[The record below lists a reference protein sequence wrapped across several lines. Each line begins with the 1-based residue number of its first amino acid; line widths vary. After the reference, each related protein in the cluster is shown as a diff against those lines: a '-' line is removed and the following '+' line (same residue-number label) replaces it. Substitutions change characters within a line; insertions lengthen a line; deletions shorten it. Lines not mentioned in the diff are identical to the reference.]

1 MNIID
6 IPQTVRDL
14 LALRIDGGEPWGEPE
29 ELKFDLQPVAPFQ
42 ATLLPEVLANFV
54 MDAAHRMQCPPDFV
68 AVANIAMFGSII
80 GTGCGVM
87 PKARDNWMEFP
98 NNYGGVVG
106 HPGTLKSPALS
117 AGMVPMAY
125 LEDQAQRDYADAMA
139 AYLLR
144 KVEREF
150 DIQRL
155 KSDKGQAQLKL
166 EPEQARQRITEL
178 MKAESED
185 EEPRL
190 RRYRTNDATIEVIG
204 EIARHNP
211 RGLLVFRD
219 ELIGWLANCDKSGH
233 EGDRS
238 FYLEGW
244 NGRNRFVVDR
254 IGRGNVI
261 VPHLCLSVFGGIQPA
276 KLLDYI
282 HGTVVGYDNDGL
294 LQRLQL
300 MVCPDE
306 LDGWKYVDEAPNGNA
321 VDLVVEIARVL
332 ATTDFISLGAQRDG
346 ERGTPYFR
354 FSMKAQ
360 KEFILWYT
368 QLESYIRHQEN
379 PVLAEHF
386 GKYRKLIPALALI
399 FHLVD
404 LASGKHFREK
414 GISLEALHLA
424 IGWGEYLSTHAIR
437 IYSMALDPNQSAVTA
452 LAAKISSGKLVE
464 GFSER
469 DVYKSGWSSLT
480 DADVVRAAC
489 AELEMAGWIRRIP
502 VERGPGRPQSVR
514 YTINPALAAK

>member
-6 IPQTVRDL
+6 IPQAVLDL
-14 LALRIDGGEPWGEPE
+14 LALRINGDEPWGEPE
-29 ELKFDLQPVAPFQ
+29 ELKFDLKPVALFKKE
-42 ATLLPEVLANFV
+42 LLPEILADFV

-68 AVANIAMFGSII
+68 AVANAAMFGSII

-117 AGMVPMAY
+117 AGMLPMAY

-144 KVEREF
+144 KAEREF
-150 DIQRL
+150 DLQLL
-155 KSDKGQAQLKL
+155 KSEKGRAQLKL
-166 EPEQARQRITEL
+166 GVQEARDRITQL
-178 MKAESED
+178 MKAEAED
-185 EEPRL
+185 DEPRL

-254 IGRGNVI
+254 IGRGNVV

-282 HGTVVGYDNDGL
+282 YGTVAGYDNDGL

-300 MVCPDE
+300 MVCPDVF
-306 LDGWKYVDEAPNGNA
+306 DGWKYVDEAPNVAA
-321 VDLVVEIARVL
+321 VNQVVDIARVL
-332 ATTDFISLGAQRDG
+332 ATTDFVSLGAQRDG
-346 ERGTPYFR
+346 ENGTPYFR
-354 FSMKAQ
+354 FSMRAQ

-404 LASGKHFREK
+404 LASGKRFKEK
-414 GISLEALHLA
+414 GISLEALQLA
-424 IGWGEYLSTHAIR
+424 IAWGAYLSSHAIR
-437 IYSMALDPNQSAVTA
+437 IYSMALDPNQSAITA
-452 LAAKISSGKLVE
+452 LAAKVSSGKLVD

-469 DVYKSGWSSLT
+469 DVYKSGWSNLT
-480 DADVVRAAC
+480 DADVVHAAC
-489 AELEMAGWIRRIP
+489 AELEMACWLRRIP
-502 VERGPGRPQSVR
+502 VERGPGRPQSPS
-514 YTINPALAAK
+514 YNINPVLKSK